1 VTFGN
6 ASLRATTAAFSTSG
20 SYTLRLTANDSALSA
35 SDDIVVT
42 VNARVNQAPVA
53 NAGPDQTITLPA
65 TATLSGTTTDDG
77 LPNPP
82 ATVTTTWSKVSG
94 PGTVTFGNA
103 NLRATTAAFSVAG
116 SYTLRLTASD
126 SALSASDDVVVTV
139 NAAPVNHAPV
149 PNAGPDQTINLPATA
164 SLSGT
169 VTDDG
174 LPSPPATV
182 TTTWSKVSG
191 PGTVT
196 FGNASARATTATFS
210 TAGSYTLRLTA
221 NDSALTGTDDIV
233 ITVQAAGTGPCTGL
247 CTNPITFTVNG
258 SYQSGNL
265 GTGAVCYQTT
275 SNMNSGNCGNFV
287 SPRTLKV
294 NGTTEPCTGGNWPS
308 LPAKRNGGYC
318 IQTTTGNQSYAYF
331 TAF

>member
-1 VTFGN
+1 M
-6 ASLRATTAAFSTSG
+6 RG

-42 VNARVNQAPVA
+42 VNAAPVNHAPVA

-65 TATLSGTTTDDG
+65 KANLVGTVTDDG

-94 PGTVTFGNA
+94 T
-103 NLRATTAAFSVAG
+103 
-116 SYTLRLTASD
+116 
-126 SALSASDDVVVTV
+126 
-139 NAAPVNHAPV
+139 
-149 PNAGPDQTINLPATA
+149 
-164 SLSGT
+164 
-169 VTDDG
+169 
-174 LPSPPATV
+174 
-182 TTTWSKVSG
+182 
-191 PGTVT
+191 GTVT
-196 FGNASARATTATFS
+196 FGNASARTTTATFS
-210 TAGSYTLRLTA
+210 TAGTYTLRLTA
-221 NDSALTGTDDIV
+221 SDSVLSATDDIV
-233 ITVQAAGTGPCTGL
+233 VTVRAAGTTPCTGL

-275 SNMNSGNCGNFV
+275 SAMTSGNCGNFV
-287 SPRTLKV
+287 SPRALKI
-294 NGTTEPCTGGNWPS
+294 NGTTEPCTGANWSS

-318 IQTTTGNQSYAYF
+318 IQTTTGNQSWAYF